1 MKTDPFDSRPGE
13 YDAWYDENQELFR
26 EEIGLVMDWVKGSP
40 SLEIGAGTGRFASS
54 LGIGFGLDRA
64 RGALELARGRGIRV
78 VLGDAGGLPFK
89 KECFALVGIF
99 FSLEFFADPA
109 SALAESAR
117 VLRPGGHLVILHILP
132 DSNKG
137 QGIIKKKGRGFYAGM
152 VRLYSA
158 RDVREMAV
166 WLRLS
171 EERARDGLS
180 ALLFVKT

>member
-117 VLRPGGHLVILHILP
+117 VIGPGGTWSSSTYCRIAIKAKGSSKRRGEVSTLVWFGYTLLVMSVRWP
-132 DSNKG
+132 CGFGSQKR
-137 QGIIKKKGRGFYAGM
+137 GR
-152 VRLYSA
+152 VTVSPLYY
-158 RDVREMAV
+158 
-166 WLRLS
+166 L
-171 EERARDGLS
+171 
-180 ALLFVKT
+180 